1 VLTSLPTSLPCISL
15 SITLLSVTS
24 WCLFPAP
31 RLPHPTPPH
40 RGDAPIKE
48 VVVADCGQIE

>member
-1 VLTSLPTSLPCISL
+1 MLTSLPTSLPCISL